1 MENKGNSIITN
12 VIWKFAERILAQ
24 VISLIVSIVLARIL
38 LPEDYG
44 AIAMVTVFITIA
56 NVFVTEGI
64 PNSLIQKKN
73 TDDFDYSSVFVF
85 NLCLSIFLYFVIYI
99 SAPLISSFYNMDI
112 LTPVIRVMGLRIV
125 VASFNSVQHAYVS
138 KNMMFK
144 KYFWSTL
151 YGTLISGVLGIV
163 MAYKGFGIWALV
175 AQYMVNSTV
184 DTIVL
189 FFTVDWRPKMKCD
202 INRLSYLIKFGW
214 KMLFEGVTNTIVQQL
229 QNLIIGKVYTSADL
243 AYYTK
248 GQQFPS
254 LVVTNISSA
263 IASVLFPAIANEQ
276 DNEKKVL
283 SILRKASRLSYY
295 VVFPMLTG
303 LAMVA
308 KPFISIVL
316 TEKWIDAVPF
326 FQAFCII
333 NATYVWLIPRHQALN
348 GKGRSDVYLLEH
360 LFYRVILIGVLL
372 LTFRISIATMVLGQI
387 ICSLLLCG
395 IVCYTSYKYNGYCVL
410 DQLIDVLPSL
420 IGCTVMAIPTYMIGL
435 LNVNLYLKLLCQ
447 CLAGIVVY
455 VSYSIIFKVEEYT
468 LCRKYLGV
476 MITKFKRR

>member
-24 VISLIVSIVLARIL
+24 VVSLIVSIVLARIL

-73 TDDFDYSSVFVF
+73 TDDLDYSSVFVF

-112 LTPVIRVMGLRIV
+112 LTPVIRVMGLKII

-151 YGTLISGVLGIV
+151 FGTLISGVIGIV

-189 FFTVDWRPKMKCD
+189 FFTVDWRPKLKCNL
-202 INRLSYLIKFGW
+202 NRLSYLIKFGW

-229 QNLIIGKVYTSADL
+229 QNLIIGKIYTSADL

-276 DNEKKVL
+276 DNENKVL
-283 SILRKASRLSYY
+283 SILRKSSRLSYY

-372 LTFRISIATMVLGQI
+372 LTFRISIATMVLGQV
-387 ICSLLLCG
+387 ICSLVLCG

-410 DQLIDVLPSL
+410 DQLSDALPSL
-420 IGCTVMAIPTYMIGL
+420 IGCAVMTIPTYMIGL

>member
-24 VISLIVSIVLARIL
+24 VVSLIVSIVLARIL

-73 TDDFDYSSVFVF
+73 TDDLDYSSVFVF

-112 LTPVIRVMGLRIV
+112 LTPVIRVMGLKII

-151 YGTLISGVLGIV
+151 FGTLISGVIGIV

-189 FFTVDWRPKMKCD
+189 FFTVDWRPKLKCNL
-202 INRLSYLIKFGW
+202 NRLSYLIKFGW

-229 QNLIIGKVYTSADL
+229 QNLIIGKIYTSADL

-276 DNEKKVL
+276 DNENKVL
-283 SILRKASRLSYY
+283 SILRKSSRLSYY

-326 FQAFCII
+326 LQAYCII
-333 NATYVWLIPRHQALN
+333 YATYVWLIPRHQALN

-360 LFYRVILIGVLL
+360 LLYRVILIGVLL
-372 LTFRISIATMVLGQI
+372 LTFRISIATMVLGQV
-387 ICSLLLCG
+387 ICSLVLCG

-410 DQLIDVLPSL
+410 DQLSDALPSL
-420 IGCTVMAIPTYMIGL
+420 IGCAVMTIPTYMIGL

-447 CLAGIVVY
+447 CSAGIVVY

-468 LCRKYLGV
+468 LCRKYLEV
-476 MITKFKRR
+476 LISKFKRR